1 MRGEWDEAKQ
11 HDVLFLLSV
20 RPPDAGQLAEMRAR
34 ADPPGVMELYG
45 LVTVRGC
52 EVIEVKDEG
61 EYKTLLPAL
70 AVRFCHRVRLRG
82 HRGQGTRVQFCKI

>member
-1 MRGEWDEAKQ
+1 VRGEWDEAKQ

-61 EYKTLLPAL
+61 AIPQHPWT
-70 AVRFCHRVRLRG
+70 
-82 HRGQGTRVQFCKI
+82 QM